1 MEKRF
6 ALIGHPVAGSLSPA
20 LFAAA
25 YGGRFAYDL
34 IDEEDFDRAWERA
47 VAGYDG
53 FNVTAPFKRRVVE
66 RLGESGKA
74 WLSPEVVSTG
84 CANTL
89 VRDGGLWRAYN
100 TDVDGVRGALEEGG
114 GDSFAS
120 LGMTMG
126 RQLIEGPVL
135 QQSFGMPDRRQF
147 PAGPGCTA
155 LIIGD
160 GGAAR
165 AAVEALRDSCQVRV
179 AARSDGSL
187 YQPLPLADLVIYTL
201 PGSAPVPE
209 GLPLEGAVVL
219 EAEYR
224 SPHLAGQRCR
234 RYISGRR
241 WLLHQGLAAYRLFTG
256 MEPDRAAMEAV
267 LAAR

>member
-25 YGGRFAYDL
+25 YGGRYAYDL
-34 IDEEDFDRAWERA
+34 IDEADFDRAWERA

-66 RLGESGKA
+66 RLAETGKA
-74 WLSPEVVSTG
+74 WLSPEVISTG

-100 TDVDGVRGALEEGG
+100 TDVDGVCGALEEAWA

-120 LGMTMG
+120 LGM
-126 RQLIEGPVL
+126 
-135 QQSFGMPDRRQF
+135 PDRLQF
-147 PAGPGCTA
+147 LAGPGCTA

-165 AAVEALRDSCQVRV
+165 AAVEALRGCCRVRV
-179 AARSDGSL
+179 TARSDGSL
-187 YQPLPLADLVIYTL
+187 YEPLPPADLVIYTL
-201 PGSAPVPE
+201 PGSATVPD

-224 SPHLAGQRCR
+224 SPHLAGQCCR